1 MIKLV
6 SLTLEALR
14 GATQAFELKFEPGKS
29 VSIIYGENGSGK
41 STVCDALDLLGNES
55 LGSLT
60 GKGLSTTTKYWH
72 STNRNP
78 VDVEVR
84 LAATTASWT
93 SRVVRGKVVTI
104 PFDTRPKVAILRRHQ
119 ILDLIAKRAGER
131 YETLRPFIAIETLD
145 DSEGTLRKLINGTRT
160 QLQIAAARVGE
171 NLLALEDM
179 RKQAGSPKLSL
190 LEWADAEAKRDVAD
204 LNQAIAAIQNFS
216 KLRQELDSRTK
227 DVESSKARVE
237 SAKVAFATAEADLS
251 SAVAGA
257 VKGGEELTQLLQ
269 AASHFFQR
277 HESPNVCP
285 LCESPSF
292 AASLPQ
298 TVETKLK
305 SLSSIRDALR
315 KKNEA
320 QQAFDRVLS
329 QSQTAN
335 RQAADSADSLCNA
348 CTKNWRTD
356 LPSPKPITDIAAKQ
370 AQNEPKADW
379 AQAEFGNLSKA
390 AATLGQLLDPELSS
404 RLQRRSQLQ
413 TVRDALSQYRH
424 NTEQKAELDSLVP
437 RLERAHEI
445 LMEERRDFVDN
456 ILARIATRVGELYE
470 EVHPGEGLN
479 KISLQLDPVKR
490 ASLDVVSQFPGA
502 TDSPPGAYLSES
514 HLDTLGVCI
523 FLALAELE
531 APEETILVL
540 DDVIASVDEPHVDRI
555 IEMLYDISQ
564 RFAHCILTT
573 HYTPWKEKYRWG
585 FLKKGE
591 CHFVELGEWTWA
603 NGIMRSGSTPRVE
616 RLRTQLGEPLPEV
629 SEVCASA
636 GVILEAL
643 LDFLTLQYGCAV
655 PRRRTKPTLGDLLP
669 SVKKKLRDVLRV
681 EMHDTPIPAGTAA
694 PTVQLGL
701 ILTKLDKLSQLRN
714 IMGCHFNEMAFKLP
728 GKDGL
733 EFGRLVLELA
743 DALIHSEH
751 GWPGSDKSGEYWTNS
766 GKSRRL
772 YPLKQPS

>member
-14 GATQAFELKFEPGKS
+14 GATQAFELRFEPGKS

-41 STVCDALDLLGNES
+41 STLCDALDLLGNDS

-72 STNRNP
+72 STNRKP
-78 VDVEVR
+78 MDIEVR
-84 LAATTASWT
+84 LAATTSSWT
-93 SRVVRGKVVTI
+93 TRVVKGKVVTI
-104 PFDTRPKVAILRRHQ
+104 PFDTRPRVAILRRHQ

-145 DSEGTLRKLINGTRT
+145 DSEGTLRKLISGTRT
-160 QLQIAAARVGE
+160 QLQVAAARVGE
-171 NLLALEDM
+171 NLQALEDM
-179 RKQAGSPKLSL
+179 WKQAGSPKLSL
-190 LEWADAEAKRDVAD
+190 LEWADAEAKRDVDD
-204 LNQAIAAIQNFS
+204 LNQAIAAIQTFS

-227 DVESSKARVE
+227 DVESSAARVE
-237 SAKVAFATAEADLS
+237 NAKVGLSTAESDLTN
-251 SAVAGA
+251 AVAGA
-257 VKGGEELTQLLQ
+257 LKGGEELTQLLQ
-269 AASHFFQR
+269 AASHFFQH
-277 HESPNVCP
+277 HEVPDVCP
-285 LCESPSF
+285 LCESREF

-298 TVETKLK
+298 KVETKLK
-305 SLSSIRDALR
+305 ALSSVRDALR

-320 QQAFDRVLS
+320 QQAADRALS
-329 QSQTAN
+329 QLQTAN
-335 RQAADSADSLCNA
+335 RQAADSAEALCKA
-348 CTKNWRTD
+348 CTKNWHSD
-356 LPSPKPITDIAAKQ
+356 LPSPKPVSDIAGER
-370 AQNEPKADW
+370 AQGGTKADW
-379 AQAEFGNLSKA
+379 TLTEFRSLSQ
-390 AATLGQLLDPELSS
+390 AATILGQLLDPELTS

-413 TVRDALSQYRH
+413 IVRDALSQYRH
-424 NTEQKAELDSLVP
+424 NTQQKTELDSLLP
-437 RLERAHEI
+437 RLERTHEI

-456 ILARIATRVGELYE
+456 ILGRIATRVGELYE

-479 KISLQLDPVKR
+479 KISLQLDPAKR
-490 ASLDVVSQFPGA
+490 ASLEVVSQFPGA

-555 IEMLYDISQ
+555 VEMLYDISQ
-564 RFAHCILTT
+564 KFAHCILTT

-591 CHFVELGEWTWA
+591 CHFVELGDWTWSD
-603 NGIMRSGSTPRVE
+603 GIVRSGSTPRVE

-655 PRRRTKPTLGDLLP
+655 PRRREKPTLGDLLP
-669 SVKKKLRDVLRV
+669 NVNKKLRAVLRV
-681 EMHDTPIPAGTAA
+681 EMHDTPIGAGAAA
-694 PTVQLGL
+694 PTIELGT
-701 ILTKLDKLSQLRN
+701 ILNRLDKLSQLRN

>member
-14 GATQAFELKFEPGKS
+14 GATQAFELKFESGKS
-29 VSIIYGENGSGK
+29 ISIIYGENGSGK

-72 STNRNP
+72 STNRKP
-78 VDVEVR
+78 MDIEVR
-84 LAATTASWT
+84 LASATSNWT
-93 SRVVRGKVVTI
+93 TRVVKGKVVTT
-104 PFDTRPKVAILRRHQ
+104 PFDSRPKVAILRRHQ
-119 ILDLIAKRAGER
+119 ILDLLAKRAGER
-131 YETLRPFIAIETLD
+131 YETLRPFIAIETVD
-145 DSEGTLRKLINGTRT
+145 DSEVTLRKLITGIRT
-160 QLQIAAARVGE
+160 QLQIAAARIGE
-171 NLLALEDM
+171 NLQALEDM
-179 RKQAGSPKLSL
+179 WKQTGSPKPTL

-204 LNQAIAAIQNFS
+204 LNQAIVAIQNFS
-216 KLRQELDSRTK
+216 KLRQDLDSRTK
-227 DVESSKARVE
+227 DVETSASRVE
-237 SAKVAFATAEADLS
+237 SAQGALSTAESDLS
-251 SAVAGA
+251 KAVAGA
-257 VKGGEELTQLLQ
+257 LSGSEELTQLLQ

-277 HESPNVCP
+277 HEAPEVCP
-285 LCESPSF
+285 LCESPEF
-292 AASLPQ
+292 AVSLPQ
-298 TVETKLK
+298 TVEARLK
-305 SLSSIRDALR
+305 SLSSVRDALR
-315 KKNEA
+315 KRNEA
-320 QQAFDRVLS
+320 QQVSDRSLS

-335 RQAADSADSLCNA
+335 RQAADSAEALCIT
-348 CTKNWRTD
+348 CTKNWHSD
-356 LPSPKPITDIAAKQ
+356 LPAPKPVTDIAGKR
-370 AQNEPKADW
+370 AQGEPKADW
-379 AQAEFGNLSKA
+379 SPADLRGLSQA
-390 AATLGQLLDPELSS
+390 AATLVQFLDPELTS

-424 NTEQKAELDSLVP
+424 NTQQKAELDSLLP
-437 RLERAHEI
+437 RLERVHEI

-456 ILARIATRVGELYE
+456 ILGRIATRVGELYE

-479 KISLQLDPVKR
+479 KISLQLDPAKR

-502 TDSPPGAYLSES
+502 IESPPGAYLSES
-514 HLDTLGVCI
+514 HLDTLGICI

-531 APEETILVL
+531 SPEETILVL

-555 IEMLYDISQ
+555 IEMLYDISK

-585 FLKKGE
+585 YLKKGE

-603 NGIMRSGSTPRVE
+603 GGIVRSGSTPRVE
-616 RLRTQLGEPLPEV
+616 RLRLQLAEALPEA

-655 PRRRTKPTLGDLLP
+655 PRGRAKPTLGALLP
-669 SVKKKLRDVLRV
+669 SVNKKLRAALRV
-681 EMHDTPIPAGTAA
+681 EMHDSPIAAGTS
-694 PTVQLGL
+694 VSSVELGS
-701 ILTKLDKLSQLRN
+701 ILNKLEKLAQLRN
-714 IMGCHFNEMAFKLP
+714 IMGCHFNEMAFRLQAT
-728 GKDGL
+728 DGL

-743 DALIHSEH
+743 DALVHPDH